1 MYLLHF
7 VLKLEELVKVAKTNY
22 VVMKL
27 AADGHKHD
35 SQVNIVY
42 AFYLGGSC
50 SVSFSRSTLTT
61 TFKPDIFRDSSTTT
75 RKTLVWNTTY
85 TVPPCSRY

>member
-1 MYLLHF
+1 MLLLSLHKDMYLLHF

-42 AFYLGGSC
+42 ARY
-50 SVSFSRSTLTT
+50 FS
-61 TFKPDIFRDSSTTT
+61 
-75 RKTLVWNTTY
+75 
-85 TVPPCSRY
+85 

>member
-7 VLKLEELVKVAKTNY
+7 VLKLEDLVKVAKTNY

-42 AFYLGGSC
+42 AFYLGR
-50 SVSFSRSTLTT
+50 SFSGEQNGYIDHHVRA
-61 TFKPDIFRDSSTTT
+61 
-75 RKTLVWNTTY
+75 
-85 TVPPCSRY
+85 RYFS